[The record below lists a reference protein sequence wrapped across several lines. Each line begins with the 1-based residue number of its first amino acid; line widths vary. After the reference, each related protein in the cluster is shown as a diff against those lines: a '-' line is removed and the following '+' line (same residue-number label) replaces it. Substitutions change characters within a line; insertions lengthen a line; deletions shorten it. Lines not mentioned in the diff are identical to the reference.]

1 LEINPEI
8 LERYNNGTAT
18 VAENAAVEL
27 WLENDDQ
34 AESTLM
40 ADELQEMRSEVWS
53 NIQNITQNG
62 NEVISRSVPKISR
75 LYTKVA
81 AAAVLLFLFSAG
93 IYHKFNSALLD
104 RTTSEGVVFTSGKGP
119 MEVLGNHFRIEF
131 SGYLQIINK
140 SHEPKS
146 IECTNGE
153 KYTLAPGETY
163 YMETIA
169 GRNYLIAEETLSPED
184 NYVRFV
190 TGDVEVF
197 TETI

>member
-1 LEINPEI
+1 MEINPEI

>member
-1 LEINPEI
+1 MEINPEI

-104 RTTSEGVVFTSGKGP
+104 HTTSVGVVFTSGKGP

>member
-104 RTTSEGVVFTSGKGP
+104 HTTSEGVVFTSGKGP

>member
-1 LEINPEI
+1 MEITPEI
-8 LERYNNGTAT
+8 LERYNSGASS
-18 VAENAAVEL
+18 VAETVAVEL

-34 AESTLM
+34 VESTLLP
-40 ADELQEMRSEVWS
+40 DELREMRSEVWS
-53 NIQNITQNG
+53 TIHNITQNG
-62 NEVISRSVPKISR
+62 NELISCSVPKISR
-75 LYTKVA
+75 LYAKLA
-81 AAAVLLFLFSAG
+81 AAAVILFLFSAG
-93 IYHKFNSALLD
+93 IYQKFNAALLED
-104 RTTSEGVVFTSGKGP
+104 TISEGVVFTSGKGP
-119 MEVLGNHFRIEF
+119 MEVLGDHFKIEF

-140 SHEPKS
+140 SREPKS

-190 TGDVEVF
+190 TGDVAVF

>member
-1 LEINPEI
+1 MEITPEI
-8 LERYNNGTAT
+8 LKRYNNGTAT

-34 AESTLM
+34 AESTLLP
-40 ADELQEMRSEVWS
+40 DELQEMRSEVWS

-62 NEVISRSVPKISR
+62 NEVISGSVPKIGR

-93 IYHKFNSALLD
+93 IYQKFNSTLLD
-104 RTTSEGVVFTSGKGP
+104 HTTSEGVVFTSGKGP
-119 MEVLGNHFRIEF
+119 MEVLGNHFKIEF

-146 IECTNGE
+146 IECINGE
-153 KYTLAPGETY
+153 KYTLAPGQTY